1 MLPRLTLP
9 PPPAGL
15 AMMGLAFIVPGL
27 VFHDLWKT
35 QDAIALSIVHG
46 MATSG
51 DLIVPRV
58 AGVPWLSEQP
68 LYHWVALVF
77 GKLFGW
83 AFQFHAAAR
92 IASGVFVAA
101 AFMLIYRAEREW
113 TAQEDPDT
121 RRTAAGAA
129 FLILLGCMGLLVHAH
144 EALPELAALAAMC
157 GALAALPYAVARP
170 VPAGLA
176 LGAALGVAALSA
188 NWFVPVGMAIAV
200 IAAHFVAPE
209 WRTRG
214 GVAFLVVAL
223 VVGLLIAAAW
233 PAALALRSPGL
244 LRDWW
249 SFASLREGTVGANLR
264 QFLTTMSWFSWPAWP
279 LAVWSA
285 WSLRRHWRELRLFVP
300 AAAFLAMAALLIIWG
315 PTSHENL
322 VPMLAPLAL
331 LAAHGVFTLRRGAVA
346 ALDWFGVITFAFFAA
361 FVWVGHPAMLTGLP
375 GPLARN
381 FARIAPG
388 FMAELH
394 VLPVLVAL
402 ALGVAWL
409 YLIFFT
415 PFSPMRSV
423 ARWAGG
429 MVLLWGT
436 VAMLWMPWIDYQ
448 RSYRSVALQLKS
460 RLPVEPRCLA
470 ARGLGVSQAAALD
483 YHGGIRTQPFDPV
496 NPTACPLVLVQGKP
510 QGELDA
516 PASTG
521 KVQWIKLADVGRPGD
536 RAERYRLYRLE
547 R

>member
-51 DLIVPRV
+51 DLLVPRV

-77 GKLFGW
+77 GKLFVW
-83 AFQFHAAAR
+83 ALPFHGAAR
-92 IASGVFVAA
+92 LASGAFVAL

-113 TAQEDPDT
+113 LAPEDPDT

-129 FLILLGCMGLLVHAH
+129 FLILLGCVGLLLHAH
-144 EALPELAALAAMC
+144 EGLPELAALAAMC
-157 GALAALPYAVARP
+157 GALTALPYAATRPIATGVAF
-170 VPAGLA
+170 GIT
-176 LGAALGVAALSA
+176 LGVAALSA
-188 NWFVPVGMAIAV
+188 SWITPVGMAIAV

-209 WRTRG
+209 WRTRS
-214 GVAFLVVAL
+214 GVVFLILAL
-223 VVGLLIAAAW
+223 TIGVLIAAAW
-233 PAALALRSPGL
+233 PIALAVRSGDL
-244 LRDWW
+244 FAQWW
-249 SFASLREGTVGANLR
+249 TIVSRREGMLGTNLR
-264 QFLTTMSWFSWPAWP
+264 HFFSTASWFTWPAWP
-279 LAVWSA
+279 LALWSA
-285 WSLRRHWRELRLFVP
+285 WSLRRRWRELRLFVP
-300 AAAFLAMAALLIIWG
+300 GLAVLAMTLLFIVFG
-315 PTSHENL
+315 PPSDENL
-322 VPMLAPLAL
+322 IALLAPLSL
-331 LAAHGVFTLRRGAVA
+331 LAAHGVFTLRRGAIA
-346 ALDWFGVITFAFFAA
+346 ALDWFGVITFAFFTG
-361 FVWVGHPAMLTGLP
+361 FVWLGYLAMLTGLP

-429 MVLLWGT
+429 IVLLWGT
-436 VAMLWMPWIDYQ
+436 AAMLWMPWIDYQ
-448 RSYRSVALQLKS
+448 RSYRSVALQLKT
-460 RLPVEPRCLA
+460 RLPVDLPCLA
-470 ARGLGVSQAAALD
+470 GRGLGVSQAAALD
-483 YHGGIRTQPFDPV
+483 YHG
-496 NPTACPLVLVQGKP
+496 
-510 QGELDA
+510 
-516 PASTG
+516 
-521 KVQWIKLADVGRPGD
+521 
-536 RAERYRLYRLE
+536 
-547 R
+547 